1 MFKWWRM
8 AVLDV
13 TTIGL
18 HHLTGVPIGT
28 GVIVLCC
35 TSWSNDSLMIFFQC
49 IGIGI
54 GVCQAI
60 GLALGL
66 IWISAGGEFIAGN
79 GDAQLNSILLNLF
92 SK

>member
-1 MFKWWRM
+1 M
-8 AVLDV
+8 
-13 TTIGL
+13 
-18 HHLTGVPIGT
+18 PS
-28 GVIVLCC
+28 C

-54 GVCQAI
+54 GLCQAI

-79 GDAQLNSILLNLF
+79 GDARLNSILLNLF